1 MRILINIFVLITAFV
16 NVTSAS
22 DVKSPE
28 LYTLPFTKA
37 DGLLLVEAQMDDQ
50 VGVFIFDTGADGI
63 LINSSESADG
73 QDVSFETLTGV
84 VTASE
89 VTVPEITFGD
99 YVFNKVAAFT
109 SDLSALESYL
119 DIQLLGILGVDI
131 FENNVLYIDNKNGLI
146 RVFDSASELADY
158 NFPASMLKVKVE
170 VVNNKFILPLE
181 VGEATYRFLLDSG
194 SSVSMVDLDIIDEE
208 SLTRQARSL
217 ELYTAGPNSETTSIY
232 QAQEVKLSNLKVRNM
247 QFGVTDF
254 SNLNASLDEPIAGIL
269 SIEQLAISA
278 MILDKKNEILYLQFP
293 K

>member
-1 MRILINIFVLITAFV
+1 MRILINILVLITAFV
-16 NVTSAS
+16 SVTSAS

-99 YVFNKVAAFT
+99 HVFNKVEAFT

-131 FENNVLYIDNKNGLI
+131 FENNVLYIDSNNGLI

-181 VGEATYRFLLDSG
+181 VGEATYHFLLDSG

-208 SLTRQARSL
+208 SLIRQARSL
-217 ELYTAGPNSETTSIY
+217 ELYTAGPHSETTSIY
-232 QAQEVKLSNLKVRNM
+232 QAQEVKLSNLKVKNM